1 MAVTSCGAIGYPT
14 ARRTIR
20 GIGVTTGKSPIMKVF
35 PAWSDQLGLKT
46 LMSGIN
52 FAPNRDFSAYREAVE
67 FTKTDFLSPD
77 ALVTK
82 PKMDLHKSSRD
93 LIEKPDPY
101 AQTSGEI
108 SKISKRPR
116 LVGTAKEPI
125 SAGARYG
132 ANLPAGYRVQGG
144 PPCIPRSGGPSL
156 ALTLDM
162 HKKARSGG
170 DIP

>member
-52 FAPNRDFSAYREAVE
+52 FAPNRDFSAYRGAVE

-77 ALVTK
+77 ALVTM
-82 PKMDLHKSSRD
+82 PKMNPHKSSRD
-93 LIEKPDPY
+93 LIEKPDPC

-108 SKISKRPR
+108 SKISKRR
-116 LVGTAKEPI
+116 AVGWHCE
-125 SAGARYG
+125 
-132 ANLPAGYRVQGG
+132 G
-144 PPCIPRSGGPSL
+144 PDQCRGTI
-156 ALTLDM
+156 
-162 HKKARSGG
+162 
-170 DIP
+170 